1 MSEGAKGYSHSNYK
15 YQEDLNDWD
24 CGFLIYG
31 ATPII
36 LPVLIFSGV
45 TGIQIAGVVIGLV
58 YIGLL
63 IVSNDVLRIVS
74 IICLIL
80 SSITFALSRY
90 VGTGLI

>member
-1 MSEGAKGYSHSNYK
+1 MIEVV
-15 YQEDLNDWD
+15 
-24 CGFLIYG
+24 GFLIYG

-45 TGIQIAGVVIGLV
+45 TGIQIAGIVIGMV

>member
-1 MSEGAKGYSHSNYK
+1 MIEIV
-15 YQEDLNDWD
+15 
-24 CGFLIYG
+24 GFLIYG

-36 LPVLIFSGV
+36 LPVILFSGV
-45 TGIQIAGVVIGLV
+45 IGLQIAGIVIGMM

-80 SSITFALSRY
+80 SSITFALSKY

>member
-1 MSEGAKGYSHSNYK
+1 MIEIV
-15 YQEDLNDWD
+15 
-24 CGFLIYG
+24 GFLIYG
-31 ATPII
+31 ATPVI
-36 LPVLIFSGV
+36 LPVIPFSGV
-45 TGIQIAGVVIGLV
+45 TGLRIAGIVIGMV

-90 VGTGLI
+90 ADTGLI